1 MNKIPHPDVLPGIGY
16 PDKNKILET
25 VCNHYGIPVVA
36 LYKRTRERKI
46 SEPRMVVMAL
56 FKYAL
61 GWTND
66 MIAIE
71 FMLNNASVVHGRKN
85 VRNIFLTNRTAR
97 ERIDSLLK
105 DLFLFE
111 DERKIIIE
119 KIVEFKTRSGFE
131 TSKPQTNGHN
141 ISKKSNYRWVQD
153 SPSR

>member
-66 MIAIE
+66 KIAIE
-71 FMLNNASVVHGRKN
+71 FRITDASVVHGRHAVRDLYLTDRLFRDSLSDLLSDVFLFEN
-85 VRNIFLTNRTAR
+85 DRNIFLDRLLNFRKLSTILPLNRCLTY
-97 ERIDSLLK
+97 
-105 DLFLFE
+105 F
-111 DERKIIIE
+111 
-119 KIVEFKTRSGFE
+119 
-131 TSKPQTNGHN
+131 
-141 ISKKSNYRWVQD
+141 
-153 SPSR
+153 